1 MDYWCP
7 TQQLNVHYVKEPN
20 TCLLLSLIYSTK
32 SSVSH
37 LFHSFPKDS
46 ELRAQ
51 WLIKIRRD
59 GFTVTTRS
67 RVCSRHFETGEIF
80 VSSSGKRCLQ
90 PKAVPSLF
98 HWNNFSKKTE
108 RPGVW
113 EHYNTEDENDVSDM
127 PITGC
132 TESAPASIPLTEEHD
147 YAASPLLVVD
157 RIKYETMSRE
167 IEELR
172 RQLESYHLT
181 QGFGLQ

>member
-1 MDYWCP
+1 LPRWWDHCCVPLCTAGGRFNKM
-7 TQQLNVHYVKEPN
+7 
-20 TCLLLSLIYSTK
+20 LS
-32 SSVSH
+32 
-37 LFHSFPKDS
+37 FHSFPKDS

-51 WLIKIRRD
+51 WLLKIRRD

-113 EHYNTEDENDVSDM
+113 ERRPRPVDTVAMVTVDYNTEDENDVSDM
-127 PITGC
+127 PITGYAKLPPPFCSRARYFQLTSC
-132 TESAPASIPLTEEHD
+132 TPLSKRLLACPTMEH
-147 YAASPLLVVD
+147 
-157 RIKYETMSRE
+157 
-167 IEELR
+167 
-172 RQLESYHLT
+172 
-181 QGFGLQ
+181 

>member
-1 MDYWCP
+1 MSNKQKRKDRFKL
-7 TQQLNVHYVKEPN
+7 QRM
-20 TCLLLSLIYSTK
+20 LS
-32 SSVSH
+32 
-37 LFHSFPKDS
+37 FHSFPKDS
-46 ELRAQ
+46 EL
-51 WLIKIRRD
+51 D

-80 VSSSGKRCLQ
+80 VSSSGKRRLQ

-98 HWNNFSKKTE
+98 HWNNFSQKTE

-113 EHYNTEDENDVSDM
+113 ERRPRPVDTVAMATVDYNTEDENDVSDM

-147 YAASPLLVVD
+147 YAASPLIVVD
-157 RIKYETMSRE
+157 HIKYETMSRE

-172 RQLESYHLT
+172 RQLEARYFQLT
-181 QGFGLQ
+181 SCAPLSKRLLACPPMEH